1 MIMIPLEGQIQ
12 ILALLFPVLL
22 LSLQQRQSIHSV
34 SLPAQPSRVHHTAA
48 NNIIDVH
55 LLAFAAPT

>member
-1 MIMIPLEGQIQ
+1 MIKIPLEVQIQ

-22 LSLQQRQSIHSV
+22 LSLQQRSV
-34 SLPAQPSRVHHTAA
+34 SFPAPLSRVHHTAA
-48 NNIIDVH
+48 NNIIDVY